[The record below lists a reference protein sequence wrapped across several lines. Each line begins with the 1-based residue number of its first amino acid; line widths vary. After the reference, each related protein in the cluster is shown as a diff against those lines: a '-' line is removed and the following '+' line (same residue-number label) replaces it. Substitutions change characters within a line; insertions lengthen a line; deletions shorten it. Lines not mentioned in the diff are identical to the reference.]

1 MDASNTSSSRLL
13 RKSELNTSCY
23 LVYNLVHNYMITALD
38 LKTVAQ
44 FTKPL
49 KVIIEYVA
57 AQRVGSIF
65 LKAFQIVLQTKFLC
79 WFKARITRG
88 GTSISGNESL
98 VSLCSK

>member
-1 MDASNTSSSRLL
+1 MLSRDQVM
-13 RKSELNTSCY
+13 R
-23 LVYNLVHNYMITALD
+23 NLVHNYMITALD

-44 FTKPL
+44 FTEQQ
-49 KVIIEYVA
+49 KVIIENVA

-79 WFKARITRG
+79 WFKTRITRG
-88 GTSISGNESL
+88 GKSISGNESP

>member
-1 MDASNTSSSRLL
+1 MLSRDP
-13 RKSELNTSCY
+13 
-23 LVYNLVHNYMITALD
+23 VMYNLVHDYMITVLD

-44 FTKPL
+44 FTEQL

-65 LKAFQIVLQTKFLC
+65 LKAFKIVLQTKFQC

-88 GTSISGNESL
+88 GKSISGNESL